1 MRIEVLLEL
10 SVRELVPIFKFAVV
24 RTPDLNCVVRQVDKA
39 ILDIFDVVLTTGR
52 PEVAIGVKVPLQ
64 VVVDR
69 CGQSVKPD
77 VELTILVQ
85 ERALAVFLDYVGAL
99 LSVHDVVT
107 YDGLYL
113 REVLAYCYAAA
124 TVRIFAW
131 LDDPEVF
138 THGGEL
144 FKVRVLVWL
153 VVAFFELLEF
163 SVSQPLLDVV
173 SQRHHLK
180 RVLVRCL
187 VVNAHIVVN
196 RFFVRQVKVVL
207 LMVRGAKTVGCHVFF
222 LWLLGSVL
230 VAFARSYTT

>member
-24 RTPDLNCVVRQVDKA
+24 RTPALNGIIRQVDKA
-39 ILDIFDVVLTTGR
+39 ILDIFDVVLSTGR

-64 VVVDR
+64 VVVNC
-69 CGQSVKPD
+69 CGHSVEPD

-113 REVLAYCYAAA
+113 REVLAHCDAAA
-124 TVRIFAW
+124 SVRIFAW
-131 LDDPEVF
+131 FDDPEVF
-138 THGGEL
+138 SHGGEF
-144 FKVRVLVWL
+144 FKVRVLVWIA
-153 VVAFFELLEF
+153 VALFELLEF
-163 SVSQPLLDVV
+163 SVGQPLLDVV
-173 SQRHHLK
+173 SQRHYIK
-180 RVLVRCL
+180 GILVRCL

-207 LMVRGAKTVGCHVFF
+207 LMVRGAKTVGCHVLF
-222 LWLLGSVL
+222 LRLLGSVL
-230 VAFARSYTT
+230 VAFARSYTA